1 VRGQFHES
9 EPPIFSTDAQTRD
22 TAPSPGPLSRSDLSP
37 HAGRGY
43 AGRIRSAAAPSAT
56 WGRLSRSARLFATLS
71 LVAVAMLSPAAAEDY
86 PSRPVTLIVPFA
98 PGGSTTI
105 VARIIADRM
114 AETLGQ
120 QIIIDNRPGAGGTVG
135 TRQVAKSA
143 PDGYTLVLGYTGTLA
158 IGPSLFPNVGY
169 DVRKDFAPVGRIA
182 TAPNTLAVH
191 PSFAVHSV
199 PELIAYA
206 KANPGKVN
214 YGSAGVGTVGHVG
227 GELLATRA
235 GIKLTHIPY
244 KGTGPAMTDLLGGH
258 ILMSFA
264 PVPAVH
270 ESARSGL
277 LRLIAVTSL
286 TRSALEPEVPT
297 IAEGGL
303 PGYEAV
309 LRYGLAAP
317 AGTPRTV
324 IDRLN
329 KELNA
334 ALASKE
340 VRDRL
345 AVEGAEPLPS
355 TPEEYGA
362 DIDREEAQW
371 SKVVK
376 ASGAKPE

>member
-1 VRGQFHES
+1 MAQLRR
-9 EPPIFSTDAQTRD
+9 TDA
-22 TAPSPGPLSRSDLSP
+22 A
-37 HAGRGY
+37 A
-43 AGRIRSAAAPSAT
+43 IAAALTA
-56 WGRLSRSARLFATLS
+56 
-71 LVAVAMLSPAAAEDY
+71 VAVLVTTTFQAAAEDY
-86 PSRPVTLIVPFA
+86 PARPVTLIVPFA

-105 VARIIADRM
+105 VARIIAERM

-135 TRQVAKSA
+135 SRQVAKSA
-143 PDGYTLVLGYTGTLA
+143 PDGYTIVLGYTGTLA

-169 DVRKDFAPVGRIA
+169 DVRKDFAPIGRIA
-182 TAPNTLAVH
+182 SAPNTLAVH

-286 TRSALEPEVPT
+286 TRSALEPDVPT
-297 IAEGGL
+297 IAETL

-317 AGTPRTV
+317 AGTPRPIV
-324 IDRLN
+324 DRLN

>member
-1 VRGQFHES
+1 MRTAIRESDMAGDARGG
-9 EPPIFSTDAQTRD
+9 
-22 TAPSPGPLSRSDLSP
+22 APNFTPLEKERVWKAITGRACGGSAAPRPNLLI
-37 HAGRGY
+37 GRG
-43 AGRIRSAAAPSAT
+43 RRLRFTAAM
-56 WGRLSRSARLFATLS
+56 
-71 LVAVAMLSPAAAEDY
+71 LVAAVALAGAVAPAAAQDY
-86 PSRPVTLIVPFA
+86 PNRPITLVVPFA

-105 VARIIADRM
+105 VARLIGDRM

-120 QIIIDNRPGAGGTVG
+120 QIIVDNRPGAGGTLG

-143 PDGYTLVLGYTGTLA
+143 PDGYTIALGYTGTLA

-169 DVRKDFAPVGRIA
+169 DVRKDFAPIGRIA
-182 TAPNTLAVH
+182 SAPNTLAVH
-191 PSFAVHSV
+191 PSFNVHSV
-199 PELIAYA
+199 KELIDYA

-214 YGSAGVGTVGHVG
+214 FGSAGVGTVGHVG

-235 GIKLTHIPY
+235 GITLAHIPY

-286 TRSALEPEVPT
+286 NRSALEPDVPT
-297 IAEGGL
+297 IAESL

-317 AGTPRTV
+317 AGTPRP
-324 IDRLN
+324 I
-329 KELNA
+329 
-334 ALASKE
+334 
-340 VRDRL
+340 
-345 AVEGAEPLPS
+345 
-355 TPEEYGA
+355 
-362 DIDREEAQW
+362 
-371 SKVVK
+371 
-376 ASGAKPE
+376 